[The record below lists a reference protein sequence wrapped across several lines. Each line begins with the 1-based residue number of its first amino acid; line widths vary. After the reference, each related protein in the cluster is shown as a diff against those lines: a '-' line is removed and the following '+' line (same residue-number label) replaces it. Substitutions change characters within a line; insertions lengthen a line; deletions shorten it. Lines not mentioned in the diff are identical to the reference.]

1 MHLLVAAAGSGR
13 RVGAD
18 RNKLL
23 LPVAGHPVLAWTVA
37 AALQS
42 RRIHWIGII
51 GQPHDRQAIL
61 TILHALKPHCPIHWI
76 DGGQSRQDS
85 VERGL
90 AGLPADARH
99 VLIHDGARCL
109 VAAQLFDRC
118 GDAVVHRGAVIAA
131 IPVTD
136 TIKRVSSNQQVQD
149 TIDRSRLWAAQ
160 TPQGFPVDQ
169 LRQAHRLAR
178 ERQLA
183 VTDDAALFEALGWPV
198 AVETGSPRNFK
209 ITTRFDLELA
219 ALLLQSPGG
228 SQGPATCTP
237 AR

>member
-1 MHLLVAAAGSGR
+1 MHVLVAAAGSGR
-13 RVGAD
+13 RMGAD

-23 LPVAGHPVLAWTVA
+23 LPVAGQPVLAWTLA

-51 GQPHDRQAIL
+51 GQPHDREAIL
-61 TILHALKPHCPIHWI
+61 AIIHSLKPPCPIHWI
-76 DGGQSRQDS
+76 AGGRSRQDS
-85 VERGL
+85 VQRGL

-109 VAAQLFDRC
+109 IAPHLFDRC
-118 GDAVVHRGAVIAA
+118 ADAVERRGAVIAA

-136 TIKRVSSNQQVQD
+136 TIKRVSPDQQVQA
-149 TIDRSRLWAAQ
+149 TIDRSQLWAAQ

-169 LRQAHRLAR
+169 LRQAHQLAR

-198 AVETGSPRNFK
+198 VVEPGSPRNLK

-219 ALLLQSPGG
+219 ALLLLDAHPL
-228 SQGPATCTP
+228 

>member
-23 LPVAGHPVLAWTVA
+23 LSVAGRPVLAWTVV

-42 RRIHWIGII
+42 RRIRWIGII
-51 GQPHDRQAIL
+51 GQPHDQEAIL
-61 TILHALKPHCPIHWI
+61 AILHSLKPHCPIHWI

-85 VERGL
+85 VQRGL

-109 VAAQLFDRC
+109 IAPRLFDRC
-118 GDAVVHRGAVIAA
+118 ADAVEHRGAVIAA
-131 IPVTD
+131 VPVTD
-136 TIKRVSSNQQVQD
+136 TIKRVSPDQQVQA
-149 TIDRSRLWAAQ
+149 TIDRSQLWAAQ
-160 TPQGFPVDQ
+160 TPQGFPVEQ
-169 LRQAHRLAR
+169 LRQAHHLAR

-198 AVETGSPRNFK
+198 AVEPGSPRNFK
-209 ITTRFDLELA
+209 ITTPFDLELA
-219 ALLLQSPGG
+219 ALLLG
-228 SQGPATCTP
+228 SKP
-237 AR
+237 RLK

>member
-23 LPVAGHPVLAWTVA
+23 LPVAGQPVLAWTVA

-42 RRIHWIGII
+42 RCIRWIGIV
-51 GQPHDRQAIL
+51 GQPNDREAIL
-61 TILHALKPHCPIHWI
+61 AVTRSLKPHCPIHWI

-85 VERGL
+85 VQRGL

-109 VAAQLFDRC
+109 VTPQLLDRC
-118 GDAVVHRGAVIAA
+118 AEVTEHRGAVIAA

-136 TIKRVSSNQQVQD
+136 TIKRVSPDQRVQA
-149 TIDRSRLWAAQ
+149 TVDRSLLWAAQ

-169 LRQAHRLAR
+169 LRRAHQLAR

-183 VTDDAALFEALGWPV
+183 VTDDAALFEVLGWPV
-198 AVETGSPRNFK
+198 VVEPGSPGNFK

-219 ALLLQSPGG
+219 ALLLQSPNC
-228 SQGPATCTP
+228 SQVLATRAL

>member
-23 LPVAGHPVLAWTVA
+23 LPVAGKPVLAWTLA

-42 RRIHWIGII
+42 RSIQWIGII
-51 GQPHDRQAIL
+51 GQPHDQEAITAIMASL
-61 TILHALKPHCPIHWI
+61 EPHCPVRWI
-76 DGGQSRQDS
+76 EGGQSRQDS
-85 VERGL
+85 VQRGL
-90 AGLPADARH
+90 AGLPADAGH

-109 VAAQLFDRC
+109 VAPQLFDRC
-118 GDAVVHRGAVIAA
+118 ADAVETRGAVIAA

-136 TIKRVSSNQQVQD
+136 TIKRVSAEQQVEA
-149 TIDRSRLWAAQ
+149 TIERSQLWAAQ
-160 TPQGFPVDQ
+160 TPQGFPVEQ
-169 LRQAHRLAR
+169 LRRAHQLAS

-198 AVETGSPRNFK
+198 VVEPGSPRNFK
-209 ITTRFDLELA
+209 ITTPFDLELA
-219 ALLLQSPGG
+219 GLLLQS
-228 SQGPATCTP
+228 SSST
-237 AR
+237 

>member
-23 LPVAGHPVLAWTVA
+23 LPVAGKPVLAWTLA
-37 AALQS
+37 AALRS
-42 RRIHWIGII
+42 RHIRWIGII
-51 GQPHDRQAIL
+51 GQPHDREAIL
-61 TILHALKPHCPIHWI
+61 AITRSLQPHCPVHWI
-76 DGGQSRQDS
+76 EGGLSRQDS
-85 VERGL
+85 VQRGL

-109 VAAQLFDRC
+109 VAPRMLDRC
-118 GDAVVHRGAVIAA
+118 AEAVERRGAMIAA

-136 TIKRVSSNQQVQD
+136 TIKRVSPDRQVQA
-149 TIDRSRLWAAQ
+149 TVDRSRLWAAQ

-169 LRQAHRLAR
+169 LRRAHQLAR

-183 VTDDAALFEALGWPV
+183 VTDDAALLEALGWPV
-198 AVETGSPRNFK
+198 AVEPGSPRNFK
-209 ITTRFDLELA
+209 ITTPFDLELA
-219 ALLLQSPGG
+219 ALLLQSPDGCEAM
-228 SQGPATCTP
+228 GP
-237 AR
+237 

>member
-23 LPVAGHPVLAWTVA
+23 LPVAGQPVLAWTVA

-51 GQPHDRQAIL
+51 GQPRERE
-61 TILHALKPHCPIHWI
+61 TILAITHSLKPPCPVHWI
-76 DGGQSRQDS
+76 DGGPSRQDS
-85 VERGL
+85 VQRGL

-109 VAAQLFDRC
+109 VTPQLFDRC
-118 GDAVVHRGAVIAA
+118 AAAVEDRGAVIAA

-136 TIKRVSSNQQVQD
+136 TIKRVSPGRQVQA
-149 TIDRSRLWAAQ
+149 TVDRSQIWAAQ

-169 LRQAHRLAR
+169 LRQAHQLAR

-183 VTDDAALFEALGWPV
+183 VTDDAALLEALGWPV
-198 AVETGSPRNFK
+198 VVEPGSPRNFK

-219 ALLLQSPGG
+219 ALLLQS
-228 SQGPATCTP
+228 SSCL
-237 AR
+237 

>member
-1 MHLLVAAAGSGR
+1 MRLLVAAAGSGR

-23 LPVAGHPVLAWTVA
+23 LPVAGQPVLAWTVA

-42 RRIHWIGII
+42 RRIDWIGII
-51 GQPHDRQAIL
+51 GQPHDQAAIL
-61 TILHALKPHCPIHWI
+61 AIVASLQPRCPIHWI

-85 VERGL
+85 VQRGL

-109 VAAQLFDRC
+109 VTPRLFDRC
-118 GDAVVHRGAVIAA
+118 AEAVERRGAVIAA

-136 TIKRVSSNQQVQD
+136 TIKRVSPTQQVQA

-160 TPQGFPVDQ
+160 TPQGFPVAQ
-169 LRQAHRLAR
+169 LRQAHQLAT
-178 ERQLA
+178 ERQLT

-198 AVETGSPRNFK
+198 AVEPGSPRNLK
-209 ITTRFDLELA
+209 ITTPFDLELA
-219 ALLLQSPGG
+219 GLVLGRG
-228 SQGPATCTP
+228 
-237 AR
+237 

>member
-23 LPVAGHPVLAWTVA
+23 LPVAGQPVLAWTVA

-42 RRIHWIGII
+42 RRIQWIGII
-51 GQPHDRQAIL
+51 GQPHDQDDLLAIL
-61 TILHALKPHCPIHWI
+61 HPLKPHCPIHWI

-85 VERGL
+85 VQRGL
-90 AGLPADARH
+90 DGLPADARH

-109 VAAQLFDRC
+109 VAPRLFDRC
-118 GDAVVHRGAVIAA
+118 ADAVERRGAVIAA

-136 TIKRVSSNQQVQD
+136 TIKRVSPSRQVQA
-149 TIDRSRLWAAQ
+149 TVDRSQLWAAQ

-169 LRQAHRLAR
+169 LRQAHQLAR

-183 VTDDAALFEALGWPV
+183 VTDDAALLEALGWPV
-198 AVETGSPRNFK
+198 VVEPGSPRNFK

-219 ALLLQSPGG
+219 ALLLQS
-228 SQGPATCTP
+228 SSCL
-237 AR
+237 

>member
-13 RVGAD
+13 RMGAD

-23 LPVAGHPVLAWTVA
+23 LPVAGQPVLAWTVA

-42 RRIHWIGII
+42 RRVRWIGII
-51 GQPHDRQAIL
+51 GQPHDQGAIL
-61 TILHALKPHCPIHWI
+61 AIIRALKSPCPIHWI

-85 VERGL
+85 VQRGL
-90 AGLPADARH
+90 AGLPDDARH

-109 VAAQLFDRC
+109 VAPQLLDRC
-118 GDAVVHRGAVIAA
+118 AEAVEHRGAVIAA

-136 TIKRVSSNQQVQD
+136 TIKRVFPGQQVQA

-169 LRQAHRLAR
+169 LRRAHQLAR

-198 AVETGSPRNFK
+198 AVEPGSPRNFK
-209 ITTRFDLELA
+209 ITTPFDLELA
-219 ALLLQSPGG
+219 ALLLQS
-228 SQGPATCTP
+228 SSCN
-237 AR
+237 